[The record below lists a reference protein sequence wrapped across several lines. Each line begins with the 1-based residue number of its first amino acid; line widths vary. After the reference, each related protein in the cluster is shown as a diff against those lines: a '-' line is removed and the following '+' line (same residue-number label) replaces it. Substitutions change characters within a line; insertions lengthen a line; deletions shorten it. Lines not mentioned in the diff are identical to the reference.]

1 MRTFHAVML
10 IGAVAV
16 LAGCSSMSEKECL
29 ATDWRT
35 VGYEDGVAGRSGD
48 RIGRYREQC
57 SEHGVAPSLSEY
69 QAGREQGLRE
79 FCKPVNGFR
88 VGARGASY
96 NGVCPADSDDAFLDA
111 YQSGRQLYSLRSRV
125 DSTANAIRSAQ
136 AEMERL
142 DQDLIAVG
150 AQIIDSST
158 STERRAQLVVDS
170 KHMAQRRGELRAR
183 IPVLQND
190 LAAYQ
195 RDLDDYSASLPYVE

>member
-10 IGAVAV
+10 IGAIAV
-16 LAGCSSMSEKECL
+16 LGGCSSMSEKECL

-79 FCKPVNGFR
+79 FCRPANGFR
-88 VGARGASY
+88 VGARGVSY
-96 NGVCPADSDDAFLDA
+96 NGVCPADTDDAFLDA

-125 DSTANAIRSAQ
+125 DSTANAIRSAR

-142 DQDLIAVG
+142 DQDLITVG

-158 STERRAQLVVDS
+158 STERRAQLVLDS
-170 KHMAQRRGELRAR
+170 KHMAERRGELRAR
-183 IPVLQND
+183 IPAMQND

>member
-1 MRTFHAVML
+1 MRSFHAAML
-10 IGAVAV
+10 IGAVMM
-16 LAGCSSMSEKECL
+16 LMGCSSMSEKECL

-88 VGARGASY
+88 VGARGAAY
-96 NGVCPADSDDAFLDA
+96 NGVCPADTDDAFLDA
-111 YQSGRQLYSLRSRV
+111 YQSGRQLYALRSRV
-125 DSTANAIRSAQ
+125 NSTANAIRSAQ
-136 AEMERL
+136 AEIERL
-142 DQDLIAVG
+142 DQDLITIG

-170 KHMAQRRGELRAR
+170 KHMAERRGELRAR
-183 IPVLQND
+183 IPAMQND
-190 LAAYQ
+190 LAAFQ
-195 RDLDDYSASLPYVE
+195 RELDDYSASLPYVE

>member
-1 MRTFHAVML
+1 MRSFDAAML
-10 IGAVAV
+10 IGAVMM
-16 LAGCSSMSEKECL
+16 LMGCSSMSEKECL

-88 VGARGASY
+88 VGARGAVY
-96 NGVCPADSDDAFLDA
+96 NGVCPADTDDAFLDA
-111 YQSGRQLYSLRSRV
+111 YQSGRQLYALRSRV
-125 DSTANAIRSAQ
+125 NSTANAIRSAQ
-136 AEMERL
+136 AEIERL
-142 DQDLIAVG
+142 DQDLITIG

-170 KHMAQRRGELRAR
+170 KHMAERRGELRAR
-183 IPVLQND
+183 IPAMQND

-195 RDLDDYSASLPYVE
+195 RELDDYSASLPYVE

>member
-1 MRTFHAVML
+1 MRSFHAAML
-10 IGAVAV
+10 IGAVMM
-16 LAGCSSMSEKECL
+16 LMGCSSMSEKECL

-57 SEHGVAPSLSEY
+57 SEQGVAPSLSEY
-69 QAGREQGLRE
+69 QAGREQGLRD

-88 VGARGASY
+88 VGARGAAY
-96 NGVCPADSDDAFLDA
+96 NGVCPADTDDAFLDA
-111 YQSGRQLYSLRSRV
+111 YQSGRQLYALRSRV
-125 DSTANAIRSAQ
+125 NSTANAIRSAQ
-136 AEMERL
+136 AEIERL
-142 DQDLIAVG
+142 DQDLITIG

-170 KHMAQRRGELRAR
+170 KHMAERRGELRAR
-183 IPVLQND
+183 IPAMQND

-195 RDLDDYSASLPYVE
+195 RELDDYSASLPYVE

>member
-10 IGAVAV
+10 IGAIAV
-16 LAGCSSMSEKECL
+16 LGGCSSMSEKECL

-79 FCKPVNGFR
+79 FCKPANGFR
-88 VGARGASY
+88 VGARGVSY
-96 NGVCPADSDDAFLDA
+96 NGVCPADTDDAFLDA

-125 DSTANAIRSAQ
+125 DSTANAIRSAR

-142 DQDLIAVG
+142 DQDLITVG

-158 STERRAQLVVDS
+158 STERRAQLVLDS
-170 KHMAQRRGELRAR
+170 KHMAERRGELRAR
-183 IPVLQND
+183 IPAMQND

>member
-1 MRTFHAVML
+1 MRSFHAAML
-10 IGAVAV
+10 IGAVMM
-16 LAGCSSMSEKECL
+16 LMGCSSMSEKECL

-79 FCKPVNGFR
+79 FCRPANGFR
-88 VGARGASY
+88 VGARGVSY
-96 NGVCPADSDDAFLDA
+96 NGVCPADTDDAFLDA

-125 DSTANAIRSAQ
+125 DSTANAIRSAR

-142 DQDLIAVG
+142 DQDLITVG

-158 STERRAQLVVDS
+158 STERRAQLVLDS
-170 KHMAQRRGELRAR
+170 KHMAERRGELRAR
-183 IPVLQND
+183 IPAMQND

>member
-10 IGAVAV
+10 IGAIAV
-16 LAGCSSMSEKECL
+16 LGGCSSMSEKECL

-79 FCKPVNGFR
+79 FCKPANGFR
-88 VGARGASY
+88 VGARGVSY
-96 NGVCPADSDDAFLDA
+96 NGVCPADTDDAFLDA

-125 DSTANAIRSAQ
+125 DSTANAIRSAR

-142 DQDLIAVG
+142 DQDLITVG

-158 STERRAQLVVDS
+158 SSERRAQLVLDS
-170 KHMAQRRGELRAR
+170 KHMAERRGELRAR
-183 IPVLQND
+183 IPAMQND

>member
-1 MRTFHAVML
+1 MRSFDAAML
-10 IGAVAV
+10 IGAVMM
-16 LAGCSSMSEKECL
+16 LMGCSSMSEKECL

-88 VGARGASY
+88 VGARGAAY
-96 NGVCPADSDDAFLDA
+96 NGVCPADTDDAFLDA
-111 YQSGRQLYSLRSRV
+111 YQSGRQLYALRSRV
-125 DSTANAIRSAQ
+125 NSTANAIRSAQ
-136 AEMERL
+136 AEIERL
-142 DQDLIAVG
+142 DQDLITIG

-170 KHMAQRRGELRAR
+170 KHMAERRGELRAR
-183 IPVLQND
+183 IPAMQND

-195 RDLDDYSASLPYVE
+195 RELDDYSASLPYVE

>member
-1 MRTFHAVML
+1 MRSFHAAML
-10 IGAVAV
+10 TGAAMM
-16 LAGCSSMSEKECL
+16 LMGCSSMSEKECL

-88 VGARGASY
+88 VGARGAAY
-96 NGVCPADSDDAFLDA
+96 NGVCPADTDDAFLDA
-111 YQSGRQLYSLRSRV
+111 YQSGRQLYALRSRV
-125 DSTANAIRSAQ
+125 NSTANAIRSAQ
-136 AEMERL
+136 AEIERL
-142 DQDLIAVG
+142 DQDLITIG

-170 KHMAQRRGELRAR
+170 KHMAERRGELRAR
-183 IPVLQND
+183 IPAMQND

-195 RDLDDYSASLPYVE
+195 RELDDYSASLPYVE

>member
-10 IGAVAV
+10 IGAIAV
-16 LAGCSSMSEKECL
+16 LGGCSSMSETECL

-79 FCKPVNGFR
+79 FCKPANGFR
-88 VGARGASY
+88 VGARGVSY
-96 NGVCPADSDDAFLDA
+96 NGVCPADTDDAFLDA

-125 DSTANAIRSAQ
+125 DSTANAIRSAR

-142 DQDLIAVG
+142 DQDLITVG

-158 STERRAQLVVDS
+158 STERRAQLVLDS
-170 KHMAQRRGELRAR
+170 KHMAERRGELRAR
-183 IPVLQND
+183 IPAMQND